1 MKKILYTL
9 IGISSGLCAK
19 AQILS
24 SDPPFPTPTDQITIY
39 YNVTSGNAEIPTNTI
54 PVYAHTGVVSQQDE
68 DNCVNNWQYVQGNWG
83 TADPN
88 VVMTPMGG
96 GVHKLVI
103 TPQTYYQGLPANFE
117 IGRLMFVFRNQTGSV
132 VGRNA
137 DGSDISFELY
147 DNSFHAGIMQ
157 PFESVVIGNLNEVI
171 PIHCATSDPADLTL
185 YVNGSVV
192 ASATNATSLDYNFSS
207 AVNGGFNVE
216 LVATSGANTESENI
230 LINISPQPS
239 VQAAPAGTIDGINY
253 INDNTVRLQLY
264 APNKDFVYV
273 LGDFNNWQFN
283 ADYLMNRTPDG
294 NAYWLEIT
302 GLEPGIHYRFQYSI
316 DAEDMRVA
324 DVYSDMILDPWND
337 PWIPES
343 TYPNLI
349 DYPSCSTSQPVSVFT
364 INEAAFNWTDQAY
377 VRPPS
382 NRLVIYELLVRDFLQ
397 DRTYQS
403 LIDTLDYLENLGVT
417 AIELMPINEFEGNDS
432 WGYNPSFFFAPD
444 KAYGPKNKLKEF
456 INECHARG
464 IAVIQDIALNH
475 SFGQNPMV
483 RMYFNPD
490 AGQYGQPTAESPWF
504 NQTPRH
510 DFNVGYDFNH
520 ESTQTRNFCKR
531 VFEYWLEE
539 YHMDGYRLDLSKGYT
554 QVNTLGNTAAWG
566 AYDQS
571 RINIL
576 TDYYNHMQ
584 SAEPG
589 CYVIL
594 EHFADNSEETV
605 LANTGMM
612 LWGRLNTQYEQSAM
626 GYSNDAD
633 LTWGL
638 HTARGWNSPRLV
650 TFAESH
656 DEERVMVK
664 TLQYGNS
671 SGSYDIQTLNT
682 SLDRMEMVHTFLI
695 PLPGPKMMWQFGELG
710 YDYSINYCND
720 GTINT
725 DCRTYAKPIR
735 WDYRDVTERYKLYLV
750 TSALNQ
756 LKKTL
761 PLFSTTDFNTDLA
774 GLGKRIHL
782 NSPTLNATIVGN
794 FNVTGINMVPGFQHT
809 GTWYD
814 YFTGTSFEENNLNN
828 AFFYNPGEY
837 HIYFDQPMQAP
848 DTTVG
853 VMDLFEVSNTD
864 FLLYPNPSN
873 GQFHIAFANPLD
885 GRVEVSLLDITGR
898 TVQMLS
904 NNNMSAGNQSITV
917 SSQGIPS
924 GAYFVR
930 ITNGSFQMTRPI
942 LLETE

>member
-1 MKKILYTL
+1 MRRILFTL
-9 IGISSGLCAK
+9 SGVLFGHLVN
-19 AQILS
+19 AQILT

-39 YNVTSGNAEIPTNTI
+39 YNVASGNGDIPTNTV

-103 TPQTYYQGLPANFE
+103 TPQTYYQGLPGNFQ

-157 PFESVVIGNLNEVI
+157 PYESVVIGNLNEVI
-171 PIHCATSDPADLTL
+171 PINCATSAPADLTL
-185 YVNGSVV
+185 YVNGVVV
-192 ASATNATSLDYNFSS
+192 ASATNATSLNYNFSS
-207 AVNGGFNVE
+207 AINGGFNIE
-216 LVATSGANTESENI
+216 FVATSGANTESENI
-230 LINISPQPS
+230 LINISPQPT
-239 VQAAPAGTIDGINY
+239 VAAAPSGTVDGINY
-253 INDNTVRLQLY
+253 IDDQTVRLQLY

-283 ADYLMNRTPDG
+283 ADYLMNRSPDG
-294 NAYWLEIT
+294 NSYWLELT
-302 GLEPGIHYRFQYSI
+302 GLQPGVPYRFQYSI
-316 DAEDMRVA
+316 DTEDMRVA

-337 PWIPES
+337 PWIPAS
-343 TYPNLI
+343 TYPNLL

-364 INEAAFNWTDQAY
+364 INEPEFNWTDQAY

-397 DRTYQS
+397 DRTYAS

-483 RMYFNPD
+483 RMYFNPS

-504 NQTPRH
+504 NQTPKH

-520 ESTQTRNFCKR
+520 ESQQTRAFCKR
-531 VFEYWLEE
+531 VFGYWLEE

-566 AYDQS
+566 VEDQS

-584 SAEPG
+584 SVEPG

-594 EHFADNSEETV
+594 EHFAENSEEIT
-605 LANTGMM
+605 LSNTGMM
-612 LWGRLNTQYEQSAM
+612 LWGRMNTQYEQAAM
-626 GYSNDAD
+626 GYSDNAD

-638 HTARGWNSPRLV
+638 YTARGWSAPRLV

-656 DEERVMVK
+656 DEERMMVK

-695 PLPGPKMMWQFGELG
+695 PLPGPKMIWQFGELG
-710 YDYSINYCND
+710 YDYSINYCSD

-725 DCRTYAKPIR
+725 NCRTYAKPVR

-814 YFTGTSFEENNLNN
+814 YFSGTSFDESNLNN
-828 AFFYNPGEY
+828 AFYYNPGEY

-853 VMDLFEVSNTD
+853 VMDLFEAGHMD

-873 GQFHIAFANPLD
+873 GEFQIAFSNPIS
-885 GRVEVSLLDITGR
+885 GRVEVSLLDMTGR
-898 TVQMLS
+898 TIEVLANGQMG
-904 NNNMSAGNQSITV
+904 AGNQAIRVTSN
-917 SSQGIPS
+917 IPS

-930 ITNGSFQMTRPI
+930 ISNGTFQMTRPI